1 MSDRNLSLF
10 GDDQLGTLLDQVDEL
25 PMGELTHRWP
35 ERMAEL
41 FNVLQ
46 SELARNGVDEEGSL
60 RLAAKC
66 SGAIAWY
73 LGGRATYLPT
83 GETLK
88 AALRD
93 NLIFAEFN
101 GRNIEQLSRKHGLSH
116 PAIYKIVARQRSLLA
131 HRLQPD
137 MFAPT

>member
-1 MSDRNLSLF
+1 MTERNLSLF
-10 GDDQLGTLLDQVDEL
+10 DEPQLGVLLDQVDDI
-25 PMGELTHRWP
+25 PGDELTHRWP
-35 ERMAEL
+35 ERLAEL

-101 GRNIEQLSRKHGLSH
+101 GRNIEQLSRQHGLSH
-116 PAIYKIVARQRSLLA
+116 PAIYKIIARQRAVLS

-137 MFAPT
+137 LFG